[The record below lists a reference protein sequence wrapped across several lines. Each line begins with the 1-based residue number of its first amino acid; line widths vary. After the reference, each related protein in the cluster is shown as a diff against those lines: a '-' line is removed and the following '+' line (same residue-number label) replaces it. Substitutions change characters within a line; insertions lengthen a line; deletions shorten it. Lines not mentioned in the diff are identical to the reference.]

1 VIVSFKKGGV
11 FQVPV
16 RGSPELFFHKNRKP
30 SHKRGNE
37 LPLSAGGQ
45 KTGPVP
51 AGYQEKFIRAW
62 LAKEAYESTGFIP
75 KTGVSGRWLLA
86 AAPIRN
92 VKGAESGA
100 A

>member
-1 VIVSFKKGGV
+1 VVHQNGFFIRTGNRHIKEEMNYLCL
-11 FQVPV
+11 PV
-16 RGSPELFFHKNRKP
+16 DE
-30 SHKRGNE
+30 
-37 LPLSAGGQ
+37 
-45 KTGPVP
+45 KTGPGP
-51 AGYQEKFIRAW
+51 AGYQEKFIRSW
-62 LAKEAYESTGFIP
+62 LVKGAYESTGFIP